1 MGVSR
6 GLFIVVEGPEG
17 AGKTTQV
24 ARLGE
29 WLEAQSLPHRV
40 AREPGG
46 TRVGEAIRGVLLERA
61 ELDMPAETELLL
73 MLAARAAYVR
83 EVVEPT
89 LAEGGIMI
97 SDRFELST
105 FAYQG
110 IARGLGLHRVKE
122 LNSFATGD
130 LAPDLTIL
138 LDVPAERGRA
148 RQAAEGKEKDRIERE
163 GDDFLDAVVAA
174 YRELA
179 HGEGDGIVIIDGSGP
194 VDEVQRGIR
203 EVLKARFPE
212 PFAAAR
218 C

>member
-1 MGVSR
+1 MSR

-24 ARLGE
+24 ARLGA
-29 WLEAQSLPHRV
+29 WLEAQGLPHRI

-46 TRVGEAIRGVLLERA
+46 TRVGEAIRSVLLERA

-89 LAEGGIMI
+89 LAEGRIMV

-110 IARGLGLHRVKE
+110 IARGLGLDRVKE
-122 LNSFATGD
+122 LNRFATGG
-130 LAPDLTIL
+130 LAPDLTVL
-138 LDVPAERGRA
+138 LDVPAARGRA

-163 GDDFLDAVVAA
+163 GDDFLGTVVSA
-174 YRELA
+174 YRKLA
-179 HGEGDGIVIIDGSGP
+179 RAEGSGVAVIDGSAS
-194 VDEVQRGIR
+194 VDDVQRGIR

-212 PFAAAR
+212 PFAASR